1 MRYRDRR
8 EAGQDLAGHLSQF
21 AKRDDVVV
29 LALPRGGVPVAFE
42 VARALDAPLDV
53 FLVRKLGAP
62 GHPEFAIGAIASGG
76 VQVVN
81 HDAVADLRISSD
93 LIERLAERER
103 GELERRDKAYHVGRP
118 QLPLQGKTAIVV
130 DDGLATGSTM
140 EAAVLALRQ
149 HHPARIVVAS
159 PVGAVESCQRL
170 RAIADE
176 VVCAHTPEPFNAV
189 GLWYQI
195 FDQTSDNE
203 VIELLR
209 QANARQPGAIEPS
222 TPGNPPA
229 RSGNTSGNDISG
241 VRRGAKE
248 ITDEFR
254 TYDELVRAIGS
265 ARLVLIGEASHGTH
279 EFYRER
285 AFITERLISEAGFS
299 AVAVEADW
307 PDAYRVNRYVRGASD
322 DASAVQALSDFS
334 RFPAWMWRNTD
345 VVAFVE
351 WLRAHNDTQPFERRA
366 GFYGIDLYSL
376 RTSMQ
381 AVLAYLSRVDPEAAK
396 IARARYACFDHFGD
410 EPQSYG
416 LATTSGWA
424 PACEQEV
431 VMQLVDLQRLRA
443 NYASRDGRLARDDY
457 FYAEQ
462 NARLVRNAEL
472 YYRAMFRG
480 RTESWNLRDR
490 HMGDTIEELLRF
502 LEQPWAPAK
511 IVIWAHNS
519 HLGDARA
526 TEMGEYGELNVGQL
540 MRERHGA
547 DSVSIGF
554 TTYGGTVTAASDWDA
569 PAERKTV
576 RPALPHSYEQLFHET
591 GTPRFVLPLRDDKA
605 LADALTPPRLERA
618 IGVVYKPETER
629 DSHYFQAHLARQFD
643 YVLHFDETTALEPLE
658 RTAAWTAGEPAETY
672 PSGL

>member
-1 MRYRDRR
+1 MRYKDRR

-29 LALPRGGVPVAFE
+29 PRSSARWRSRRFRGRPERSTRRWTCSWSESSAPQDIRNSRSAPSPRAACRSSTTTPLPIFE
-42 VARALDAPLDV
+42 FPQ
-53 FLVRKLGAP
+53 K
-62 GHPEFAIGAIASGG
+62 
-76 VQVVN
+76 
-81 HDAVADLRISSD
+81 
-93 LIERLAERER
+93 LIERVAERER

-176 VVCAHTPEPFNAV
+176 VVCAQTPEPFNAV

-203 VIELLR
+203 VVELLR
-209 QANARQPGAIEPS
+209 QANARPTSGTIEPS

-229 RSGNTSGNDISG
+229 RSGNTSGNDISW

-248 ITDEFR
+248 ITDKFR

-351 WLRAHNDTQPFERRA
+351 WLRAHNDTQPIERRA

-424 PACEQEV
+424 PSCEQEV

-443 NYASRDGRLARDDY
+443 DYASRDGRLARDDY

-490 HMGDTIEELLRF
+490 HMADTIEELLRIPGATVGAR
-502 LEQPWAPAK
+502 EDRRYGRTTR
-511 IVIWAHNS
+511 IWAMP
-519 HLGDARA
+519 G
-526 TEMGEYGELNVGQL
+526 
-540 MRERHGA
+540 
-547 DSVSIGF
+547 
-554 TTYGGTVTAASDWDA
+554 
-569 PAERKTV
+569 
-576 RPALPHSYEQLFHET
+576 RPKWANT
-591 GTPRFVLPLRDDKA
+591 G
-605 LADALTPPRLERA
+605 
-618 IGVVYKPETER
+618 
-629 DSHYFQAHLARQFD
+629 S
-643 YVLHFDETTALEPLE
+643 
-658 RTAAWTAGEPAETY
+658 
-672 PSGL
+672 